1 MLSLGGL
8 THHYEKKERVSRYE
22 RDQMLITAI
31 INSLNGPLIEE
42 EEAEL
47 LSNFSEDFL
56 WKECQSLLKD
66 YFNADFLND
75 IKDNKQIVFRLYR
88 LYLLH

>member
-1 MLSLGGL
+1 MSVVD
-8 THHYEKKERVSRYE
+8 EKKERVSRYE

-31 INSLNGPLIEE
+31 INSLNGPLK

-47 LSNFSEDFL
+47 LSNFSEDIL
-56 WKECQSLLKD
+56 WKECATLLKD
-66 YFNADFLND
+66 YFNADFLNE